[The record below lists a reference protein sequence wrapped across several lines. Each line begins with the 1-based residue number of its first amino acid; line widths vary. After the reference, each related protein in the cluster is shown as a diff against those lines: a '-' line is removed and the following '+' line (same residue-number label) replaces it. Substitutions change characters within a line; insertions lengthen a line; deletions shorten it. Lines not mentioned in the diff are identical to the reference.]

1 MFNNHILH
9 LVYKYP
15 DGVDWK
21 ALSENPNLTSEF
33 IEKNLDKLNLIEI
46 SCHPNMTLE
55 MIKKHIG
62 KIDWGS
68 VWLNPNLNFSDTET
82 LNFVYQYWDI
92 IAWNPLS
99 SHPNL
104 TDEFIGKHS
113 ENINWNVI
121 STHHKCSYEFV
132 KKYLHLMNMELF
144 FFNNPYITNKIIENP
159 EFILITE
166 TNDPNRIWTLL
177 GGNPSLSSEVI
188 DKYGDKL
195 YWPYISSN
203 ENLTLPLIKKY
214 MDKFEMFHEKVI
226 KSSNPE
232 GTAEID
238 EELKKLGAF
247 RFQNNWR
254 RLSFNPNLTDEMIE
268 ENIDKFDMSFLSEN
282 INLSLRLVEKYY
294 DKLSLEGLV
303 RYNRNLDFAFLE
315 KSLNCPVFIS
325 DIWKNPLNLEPFIL
339 AQNKKKYS
347 QLLASEITQEIFYR
361 KIRHHKKIYDLCIH
375 EIKLNI
381 RDTKLGINIK

>member
-121 STHHKCSYEFV
+121 STHHKCS
-132 KKYLHLMNMELF
+132 
-144 FFNNPYITNKIIENP
+144 
-159 EFILITE
+159 
-166 TNDPNRIWTLL
+166 
-177 GGNPSLSSEVI
+177 
-188 DKYGDKL
+188 
-195 YWPYISSN
+195 
-203 ENLTLPLIKKY
+203 
-214 MDKFEMFHEKVI
+214 
-226 KSSNPE
+226 
-232 GTAEID
+232 
-238 EELKKLGAF
+238 
-247 RFQNNWR
+247 
-254 RLSFNPNLTDEMIE
+254 
-268 ENIDKFDMSFLSEN
+268 
-282 INLSLRLVEKYY
+282 
-294 DKLSLEGLV
+294 
-303 RYNRNLDFAFLE
+303 
-315 KSLNCPVFIS
+315 
-325 DIWKNPLNLEPFIL
+325 
-339 AQNKKKYS
+339 
-347 QLLASEITQEIFYR
+347 
-361 KIRHHKKIYDLCIH
+361 
-375 EIKLNI
+375 
-381 RDTKLGINIK
+381 